1 MYAAAVGGVAAL
13 GTEFFG
19 EVGALGEGAVGVAV
33 GVRVVGGG
41 LVRC

>member
-1 MYAAAVGGVAAL
+1 MYAAAVGGMAAL

-19 EVGALGEGAVGVAV
+19 KVGAFGEGTVGVAV
-33 GVRVVGGG
+33 GVGVAGGG